1 MSNPIKLIIT
11 DLDRTLLRSDKS
23 ISEQTKSVFDMCREL
38 GILTAFAT
46 ARAENAARR
55 FIDCIRPDIVISC
68 GGALVKHHDRVIVR
82 KRLSSEI
89 SKGIIDTCLDLTG
102 GQGEITVET
111 DAGHFWNY
119 RVKPGGDYSECIYTD
134 FSDFNF
140 PTYKITA
147 ELETEEFAKAV
158 ARKYP
163 ECETLSFRGE
173 KWRRFAAKGADKV
186 SAIFELC
193 EHLQI
198 GTENIMAFGDDYND
212 IEMLKAVGTGVAVE
226 NAPDEIKSVA
236 DFVTESNDN
245 DGVALFLKNHLN
257 L

>member
-1 MSNPIKLIIT
+1 MSKSIKLIIT
-11 DLDRTLLRSDKS
+11 DLDGTLLHSDKS
-23 ISEQTKSVFDMCREL
+23 ISEHTESVFEKCREQ

-46 ARAENAARR
+46 ARSENAARR

-68 GGALVKHHDRVIVR
+68 GGALVKHHDSVIVR
-82 KRLSSEI
+82 KQLSAET
-89 SKGIIDTCLDLTG
+89 SKRIIDTCLALTG

-119 RVKPGGDYSECIYTD
+119 HVKPDGDYSDCIYTD
-134 FSDFNF
+134 FVDFDF

-147 ELETEEFAKAV
+147 ELETEELAKAV
-158 ARKYP
+158 VRENP

-186 SAIFELC
+186 SAISELC

-198 GTENIMAFGDDYND
+198 GMENVIAFGDDYND
-212 IEMLKAVGTGVAVE
+212 TQMLKAVGTGVAVE
-226 NAPDEIKSVA
+226 NAPDEIKSAA
-236 DFVTESNDN
+236 DFVTESNDS
-245 DGVALFLKNHLN
+245 DGVANFLKNRFN

>member
-1 MSNPIKLIIT
+1 MSKSIKLVIT
-11 DLDRTLLRSDKS
+11 DLDGTLLRSDKS
-23 ISEQTKSVFDMCREL
+23 ISEYSKSVFDKCREQ

-46 ARAENAARR
+46 ARAEGAARR
-55 FIDCIRPDIVISC
+55 FIDFIRPDIVISC
-68 GGALVKHHDRVIVR
+68 GGALVKFRDSVIVR
-82 KRLSSEI
+82 KQLSAEI
-89 SKGIIDTCLDLTG
+89 SKGIIDMCLALTG
-102 GQGEITVET
+102 GHGEITVET

-119 RVKPGGDYSECIYTD
+119 HVKPGGDYSDCIYTD
-134 FSDFNF
+134 FSNFSF

-147 ELETEEFAKAV
+147 ELETEELAKAV
-158 ARKYP
+158 VRENP

-186 SAIFELC
+186 SAILGLC

-198 GTENIMAFGDDYND
+198 DIGSVIAFGDDYND
-212 IEMLKAVGTGVAVE
+212 TQMLKAVGTGVAVG

-236 DFVTESNDN
+236 DFVTENNDN
-245 DGVALFLKNHLN
+245 DGVARFLKERFN